1 MSGHKIVMKSVSFF
15 YTLTFSLQISLGKVL
30 MTRLIEMTT
39 QGSAAVLVMNAA
51 ENRHNPEFLAE
62 CNQYLDKIEADQ
74 SIKSVV
80 LTSAGDK
87 NWSLGIDLDWMSL
100 PTNSAQTIAD
110 FMTDLTALLKRIITF
125 PMPVIAALNGHAYGN
140 GAVLA
145 CACDFRFMKS
155 DKGFFCF
162 PEVDVLVPFF
172 PSMFPLINKAVPQD
186 FFNRLAMTGQRVG
199 AQTLLDNKV
208 VEGIFANDNELQA
221 GVLDFAQSFNKNRWI
236 YGQNKT
242 QMNKKI
248 LLTMKEEDSEF
259 IDNISKMLQ
268 KNLQKK

>member
-1 MSGHKIVMKSVSFF
+1 
-15 YTLTFSLQISLGKVL
+15 

-39 QGSAAVLVMNAA
+39 QGSTAVLVMNSA

-62 CNQYLDKIEADQ
+62 FNQQLDHIESDS

-80 LTSAGDK
+80 LTSASDK
-87 NWSLGIDLDWMSL
+87 NWSLGIDLEWMSQ
-100 PTNSAQTIAD
+100 PSNTPEVIAS
-110 FMTDLTALLKRIITF
+110 FMTEVTGLLKRIVTF
-125 PMPVIAALNGHAYGN
+125 PMPVIAALNGHSFGN

-172 PSMFPLINKAVPQD
+172 PSMFPLINKAIPQT
-186 FFNRLAMTGQRVG
+186 FFNRLAMSGQRVG
-199 AQTLLDNKV
+199 AQALLDPQV
-208 VEGIFANDNELQA
+208 VEGIFANEEELQV
-221 GVLDFAQSFNKNRWI
+221 GTLEFAQQFNKNRWI

-242 QMNKKI
+242 QMNKQI
-248 LLTMKEEDSEF
+248 LLTKKEEDPAF
-259 IDNISKMLQ
+259 IINMSKMLW